1 MKRVLK
7 IKEDVEINQ
16 EDMWSSIETPL
27 KLFLEETFEGKFS
40 YQLIVN
46 NSIFCIFL

>member
-7 IKEDVEINQ
+7 VKKDCEMNK
-16 EDMWSSIETPL
+16 EDMWPSIETSL

-40 YQLIVN
+40 
-46 NSIFCIFL
+46 